1 MVLSTGNIY
10 LLIVLIYTNLQ
21 LVIQLLI
28 GAYLPVLSFLLI
40 DSIYG
45 EASKQVKGSGHSLV
59 IASRLSTA
67 LIRHEL
73 KLRLVSNK

>member
-21 LVIQLLI
+21 LVIQWLI
-28 GAYLPVLSFLLI
+28 CAYLPVLSFLRI

-45 EASKQVKGSGHSLV
+45 ETSEQVKGSGHSLV
-59 IASRLSTA
+59 VASRLSTTP
-67 LIRHEL
+67 IRHEL